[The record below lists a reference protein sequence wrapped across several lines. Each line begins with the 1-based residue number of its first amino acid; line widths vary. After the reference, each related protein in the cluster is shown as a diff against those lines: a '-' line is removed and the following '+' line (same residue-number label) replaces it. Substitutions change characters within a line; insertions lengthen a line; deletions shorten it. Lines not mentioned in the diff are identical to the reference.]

1 MTSCTGSHHCRECQ
15 LIQRL
20 LFAFQ
25 AAVQHHFQ
33 SMHGVIDAS
42 NMISKGKRI
51 EISKKAS
58 EREAANML
66 EALEVNHREFLEV
79 NL

>member
-1 MTSCTGSHHCRECQ
+1 
-15 LIQRL
+15 
-20 LFAFQ
+20 
-25 AAVQHHFQ
+25 
-33 SMHGVIDAS
+33 MHGVIDAS